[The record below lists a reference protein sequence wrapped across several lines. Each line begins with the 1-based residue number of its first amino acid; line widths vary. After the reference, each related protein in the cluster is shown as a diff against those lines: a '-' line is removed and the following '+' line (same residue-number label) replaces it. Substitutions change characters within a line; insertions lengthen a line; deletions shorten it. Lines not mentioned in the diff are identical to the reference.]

1 MCYCDLQEPWVLFGQ
16 AVLGTKDPTLEQIPP
31 WGRSLGVTGREP
43 SDCQDLSRNSGV
55 WQNACRDVLS
65 SCTESQWRHTEVSF
79 PPERLGTQGS
89 GWYRGLTVPC
99 LFLL

>member
-31 WGRSLGVTGREP
+31 WGRSLGVTRQSP
-43 SDCQDLSRNSGV
+43 VTVRICLRILRL

-79 PPERLGTQGS
+79 PPERLGTQSS
-89 GWYRGLTVPC
+89 GWYRGLTVPL